1 MFSKVY
7 SYGVQGLEAY
17 LMTIEIDA
25 SKGLPATIIVG
36 LPDNAIKESK
46 ERVRSAIKNSGY
58 KYTLGR
64 ITVNLSPADTKKE
77 GPSFDLPVA
86 LGILAATEQIDPNI
100 LEKYAILG
108 ELSLDGKIQPI
119 RGALPIAIAISKNPR
134 FRGLIVPLSNAT
146 EAAAVN
152 GINVYGMRD
161 LNEVV
166 AFLQNPDQTS
176 AVKIDIAELMQ
187 QRNHYDIDFADVKGQ
202 TLIKRGLEIA
212 AAGGHNCLLMGSPGS
227 GKSMLSQRLPTIIPD
242 ITIKEALEVTQI
254 YSSWG

>member
-7 SYGVQGLEAY
+7 SYGVQGLQAY
-17 LMTIEIDA
+17 LLTIEIDA
-25 SKGLPATIIVG
+25 SKGLPTTIIVG

-58 KYTLGR
+58 KYTLSR

-77 GPSFDLPVA
+77 GPAFDLPIA
-86 LGILAATEQIDPNI
+86 LGILAATEQISPDI
-100 LEKYAILG
+100 LEKYIILG

-119 RGALPIAIAISKNPR
+119 RGALPIAMAIAKQDR
-134 FRGLIVPLSNAT
+134 FKGFILPLSNVT
-146 EAAAVN
+146 EAAIVN
-152 GINVYGMRD
+152 DIDVYGVRD

-166 AFLQNPDQTS
+166 AFLQNPDAIQPAKVDIPSLMRQT
-176 AVKIDIAELMQ
+176 
-187 QRNHYDIDFADVKGQ
+187 NHYDIDFSDVKGQ

-227 GKSMLSQRLPTIIPD
+227 GHIKPYGQFSVMPSTISFLGMTTNGAIFSN
-242 ITIKEALEVTQI
+242 K
-254 YSSWG
+254 